1 MLTVTRM
8 ANEID
13 DRLLDLFAEAHE
25 TLPSA
30 EFMQTFLA
38 RMERA
43 RRAQSMRRMA
53 LIAVLGVLAAWIM
66 PSVLA
71 STASAVQAAVQ
82 AAEHVVVHAVGAR
95 PSSYA
100 ALIISPAG
108 WAVSML
114 IGFLVLLRTG
124 ALRRR

>member
-8 ANEID
+8 ANELD
-13 DRLLDLFAEAHE
+13 DRLLDLFSEARE

-43 RRAQSMRRMA
+43 RRVQSMRRMA

-71 STASAVQAAVQ
+71 STASAVQAVQ
-82 AAEHVVVHAVGAR
+82 HVVVDAVGEQSQ
-95 PSSYA
+95 PYA

>member
-43 RRAQSMRRMA
+43 RRVQSMRRMA

-71 STASAVQAAVQ
+71 STASAVQAAQ
-82 AAEHVVVHAVGAR
+82 HVVVDAVGEQSQ
-95 PSSYA
+95 PYA

>member
-1 MLTVTRM
+1 MGLKPGQMFQTIRVAVCGRKN
-8 ANEID
+8 APP
-13 DRLLDLFAEAHE
+13 LFE
-25 TLPSA
+25 TL
-30 EFMQTFLA
+30 EVLGRETTLA

-43 RRAQSMRRMA
+43 RRLQSMLRIA
-53 LIAVLGVLAAWIM
+53 LVVVLGVFAAWIM
-66 PSVLA
+66 PRVLA
-71 STASAVQAAVQ
+71 TTAAVV
-82 AAEHVVVHAVGAR
+82 HVVGEQSR
-95 PSSYA
+95 PYG

>member
-1 MLTVTRM
+1 MVTRM
-8 ANEID
+8 SDEID
-13 DRLLDLFAEAHE
+13 DRLLALFAQARE

-30 EFMQTFLA
+30 EFMQSFLA
-38 RMERA
+38 GMQRA
-43 RRAQSMRRMA
+43 RRLHSMRR
-53 LIAVLGVLAAWIM
+53 IAAVVVLCILAAWLM

-71 STASAVQAAVQ
+71 TTAAVVHI
-82 AAEHVVVHAVGAR
+82 AAER
-95 PSSYA
+95 SQSYG

-108 WAVSML
+108 WGVSML

>member
-1 MLTVTRM
+1 MS
-8 ANEID
+8 NEID
-13 DRLLDLFAEAHE
+13 DRLLALFAEAHE

-30 EFMQTFLA
+30 KFMQAFLA

-43 RRAQSMRRMA
+43 RRLQSMRR
-53 LIAVLGVLAAWIM
+53 IILGVILSVLAAWIM

-71 STASAVQAAVQ
+71 TTAAAVS
-82 AAEHVVVHAVGAR
+82 AIAEHSRTYGV
-95 PSSYA
+95 
-100 ALIISPAG
+100 LIISPAG
-108 WAVSML
+108 WGVSML

>member
-13 DRLLDLFAEAHE
+13 DRLLDLFSEARE

-43 RRAQSMRRMA
+43 RRVQSMRRMA

-71 STASAVQAAVQ
+71 STASAVQAAQ
-82 AAEHVVVHAVGAR
+82 HVVVDAVGEQSQ
-95 PSSYA
+95 PYA

>member
-1 MLTVTRM
+1 MS
-8 ANEID
+8 NERD
-13 DRLLDLFAEAHE
+13 ERLRTLFAEAHE

-30 EFMQTFLA
+30 EFVQLFLA
-38 RMERA
+38 RMQRA
-43 RRAQSMRRMA
+43 RRLQSRRR
-53 LIAVLGVLAAWIM
+53 IAFGLGVGAFAAWVT

-71 STASAVQAAVQ
+71 TTAALMQ
-82 AAEHVVVHAVGAR
+82 AVGEQSR
-95 PSSYA
+95 SYG

-114 IGFLVLLRTG
+114 IGFFVLLRTG

>member
-1 MLTVTRM
+1 MSD
-8 ANEID
+8 EID
-13 DRLLDLFAEAHE
+13 NRLLSLFAEAHE
-25 TLPSA
+25 TLPSK
-30 EFMQTFLA
+30 EFMQAFLI

-43 RRAQSMRRMA
+43 RRAQGMRRIA
-53 LIAVLGVLAAWIM
+53 LALRLGILAAWIM

-71 STASAVQAAVQ
+71 TTAAAVQ
-82 AAEHVVVHAVGAR
+82 AAEHAVVRAVGEQ
-95 PSSYA
+95 SQSYG

-114 IGFLVLLRTG
+114 IAFLVLLRTG

>member
-1 MLTVTRM
+1 MPTVTHM
-8 ANEID
+8 SNETD
-13 DRLLDLFAEAHE
+13 DRLLALFAEAHE

-30 EFMQTFLA
+30 EFMQSFLA

-43 RRAQSMRRMA
+43 RRLQSMLRIA
-53 LIAVLGVLAAWIM
+53 LVVVLGVLAAWIM
-66 PSVLA
+66 PRVLA
-71 STASAVQAAVQ
+71 TTAAVV
-82 AAEHVVVHAVGAR
+82 HVVGEQSR
-95 PSSYA
+95 PYG